1 MKSAIKY
8 QLLLLCCAS
17 LGATAFAREW
27 QPPGEFLKAIRF
39 VESSNGANQVG
50 DNGDSLGEFQ
60 LSEAA
65 WLDVN
70 DWRQARG
77 LKTYPYD
84 GTVFHSYISRVYASN
99 YLTILH
105 GELSR
110 RLRRPPNHGEI
121 YAAYNLGLASFAQ
134 CNYSLR
140 RVNPVTRARCEQISN
155 ILAGKESS

>member
-1 MKSAIKY
+1 MITAVKLN
-8 QLLLLCCAS
+8 LLLLGCAT
-17 LGATAFAREW
+17 LAATAWGHEW
-27 QPPGEFLKAIRF
+27 QPPDNFLKAVRY
-39 VESSNGANQVG
+39 VESSNGINKVG

-70 DWRQARG
+70 DWRSARG
-77 LKTYPYD
+77 LKTYSYD
-84 GTVFHSYISRVYASN
+84 KAVFHSYISRVYASN

-110 RLRRPPNHGEI
+110 KLKRTPNHAEL

-134 CNYSLR
+134 CNYNVR
-140 RVNPVTRARCEQISN
+140 RVNPVTRARCELITN
-155 ILAGKESS
+155 FIEGKESF

>member
-1 MKSAIKY
+1 MTTALKY
-8 QLLLLCCAS
+8 KVLLLCCAS
-17 LGATAFAREW
+17 MAATAFGHES
-27 QPPGEFLKAIRF
+27 QPPTEFLKALRF
-39 VESSNGANQVG
+39 VESSNGMNKVG

-77 LKTYPYD
+77 LKTYPYQK
-84 GTVFHSYISRVYASN
+84 TVFHSYISRVYASN

-110 RLRRPPNHGEI
+110 KLKRPPNHAEL
-121 YAAYNLGLASFAQ
+121 YAAYNLGLSSFAQ
-134 CNYSLR
+134 CNYNVQ
-140 RVNPVTRARCEQISN
+140 RVNPVTRARCEQIAN
-155 ILAGKESS
+155 FLEGKESL